1 MEKIIIDDMIK
12 ALRCVA
18 SQDTVG
24 DCYADHEN
32 FMHMQNDEH
41 KRIVCGTGKD
51 LIDYISG
58 KEAVDCPYHQQ
69 KYGCCFEDGDLFWLK
84 DVAEL
89 LEELKSYKEAEEQGL
104 LVRLQ
109 CKVGDILFRIN
120 KGARNP
126 IIKMKVSRITIISK
140 SYNIKAIEEDRG
152 EVLFSNGVIGIKV
165 FLTREE
171 AEKKLEEMK
180 KND

>member
-1 MEKIIIDDMIK
+1 MERLTLDDMIK
-12 ALRCVA
+12 ALKCVA

-32 FMHMQNDEH
+32 FMHMHDKH
-41 KRIVCGTGKD
+41 KRIVCGTGED
-51 LIDYISG
+51 LRDYISG
-58 KEAVDCPYHQQ
+58 NEAVGCPYHQDT
-69 KYGCCFEDGDLFWLK
+69 YGCCFEDGDFSWLK

-89 LEELKSYKEAEEQGL
+89 LEELKSYKGLEEQGL
-104 LVRLQ
+104 LVRLP

-120 KGARNP
+120 KDARNP
-126 IIKMKVSRITIISK
+126 IIKMKVSHITIKCK
-140 SYNIKAIEEDRG
+140 SYNIKAIEEDYG
-152 EVLFSNGVIGIKV
+152 EVFFSNDVIGIKV
-165 FLTREE
+165 FLTHEE